1 MTETN
6 LSTKQKQ
13 AHRYREQTCD
23 CQEVGRWGR
32 DRVGVQGKQIPT
44 IGLPWWLR
52 GKKSTC
58 QCSRDKFSLGGGN
71 VTTLQ
76 YSCLGKLM
84 DRRAWQA
91 TVHGVAKS
99 QTRLRD
105 FTFFL
110 CALNKKYVH
119 FFFPSVCHMACGI
132 LVLQPGVKPMPPAVE
147 AWSFNP
153 WTAREVPVFKFGFIS
168 QSHLFP

>member
-1 MTETN
+1 MVKRLPARRET
-6 LSTKQKQ
+6 LV
-13 AHRYREQTCD
+13 CIPGL
-23 CQEVGRWGR
+23 GRSPGE
-32 DRVGVQGKQIPT
+32 
-44 IGLPWWLR
+44 
-52 GKKSTC
+52 
-58 QCSRDKFSLGGGN
+58 GN
-71 VTTLQ
+71 GNPLQ
-76 YSCLGKLM
+76 YPCLENPM
-84 DRRAWQA
+84 DRGAWQA

-147 AWSFNP
+147 AWSVNP
-153 WTAREVPVFKFGFIS
+153 WTTREVPESMSTSFKGQERHVKHMIYTLLC
-168 QSHLFP
+168 H

>member
-1 MTETN
+1 
-6 LSTKQKQ
+6 
-13 AHRYREQTCD
+13 
-23 CQEVGRWGR
+23 
-32 DRVGVQGKQIPT
+32 
-44 IGLPWWLR
+44 
-52 GKKSTC
+52 
-58 QCSRDKFSLGGGN
+58 
-71 VTTLQ
+71 
-76 YSCLGKLM
+76 M
-84 DRRAWQA
+84 DRGAWQA

-119 FFFPSVCHMACGI
+119 FFFTSVCHMACGI

-153 WTAREVPVFKFGFIS
+153 WTTREVPESMSTSFKGQERHVKHMIYTLLC
-168 QSHLFP
+168 H